1 MNNYEIIK
9 AIEKIVYPH
18 FEFNI
23 EDFYGDKG
31 SCEYPKI
38 EDLKVLFFKLK
49 TINNKV
55 ISKIK
60 QQELVNEIINLNIGS
75 VEISTIQS
83 FGRYIVIRPL

>member
-49 TINNKV
+49 NK
-55 ISKIK
+55 K
-60 QQELVNEIINLNIGS
+60 
-75 VEISTIQS
+75 
-83 FGRYIVIRPL
+83 